1 MMLYDDDMER
11 VGYTT
16 SFMYSPALQRHIAM
30 ARVRPNLATPG
41 SRVHLEVTINHRYQT
56 VACEV
61 ARPPLF
67 NPPRKTA
74 AGASA

>member
-1 MMLYDDDMER
+1 MMLYDDAGER

-16 SFMYSPALQRHIAM
+16 SFMYSPVLQSHIAM
-30 ARVRPNLATPG
+30 ARVRPQFGTPG
-41 SRVHLEVTINHRYQT
+41 SRVHLEITIDHRYHN
-56 VACEV
+56 VACTV

-74 AGASA
+74 